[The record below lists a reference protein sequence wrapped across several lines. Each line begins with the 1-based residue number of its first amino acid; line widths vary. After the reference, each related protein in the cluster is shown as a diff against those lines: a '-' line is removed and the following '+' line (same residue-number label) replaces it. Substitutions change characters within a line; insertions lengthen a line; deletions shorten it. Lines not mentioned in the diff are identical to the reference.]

1 MSSSER
7 QAPGGQGA
15 TAPQTRPV
23 ATAGAPA
30 ATVTPGRRQ
39 PARKGAPAQRGSGPA
54 ARAAAGA
61 PRRVRLVVSRVDP
74 WSAMKMSFLLSV
86 ALGIVL
92 VVCLAV
98 LWTVL
103 NGMGVF
109 DQINSLIAQ
118 VMGNEKINVLDYVG
132 LSKVLSLG
140 TVLAVVNVALMT
152 ALGTLTAFLYNI
164 GAALVGGLT
173 TTLTDD

>member
-1 MSSSER
+1 
-7 QAPGGQGA
+7 
-15 TAPQTRPV
+15 
-23 ATAGAPA
+23 
-30 ATVTPGRRQ
+30 
-39 PARKGAPAQRGSGPA
+39 
-54 ARAAAGA
+54 
-61 PRRVRLVVSRVDP
+61 
-74 WSAMKMSFLLSV
+74 MKMSFLLSV